1 MVLNIF
7 IIMMILIL
15 IYLIMDNFEYF
26 YTSDNIYQT
35 NDNIYQTNDNI
46 YQTNNLFN
54 TPLQNI
60 FLTDNNL
67 NYIDN
72 KPITVNPD
80 YKSLSD
86 ISVDSYIYS
95 NTSEHKI
102 ICSNYTNQGDCWD
115 NNNCQWIHKI
125 DGGSY
130 CELAPKW
137 LL

>member
-7 IIMMILIL
+7 IIVMILIL

-35 NDNIYQTNDNI
+35 N
-46 YQTNNLFN
+46 NLFN
-54 TPLQNI
+54 KPLQNI

-72 KPITVNPD
+72 KPITSNPD

-86 ISVDSYIYS
+86 ISDDSYIYS
-95 NTSEHKI
+95 NTIGNKI

-115 NNNCQWIHKI
+115 NNNCQWIYKI
-125 DGGSY
+125 DGSSY